1 LNQQLA
7 DLSSI
12 SVKQERNTPTPD
24 SSSSGSKLLKKEI
37 HAAPIHEAQIHTVT
51 PVQSASPLINEHE
64 QELQQLRDNL
74 ALLTSQCAQLD
85 QANHAWQLY
94 QQTQFETFKNT
105 IQHYLPID
113 ETSSLDQAAQQIID
127 QIIKERQDFTQQY
140 HSLEKINDDLRTESS
155 TNLETIKQSYVNT
168 INELNQ
174 ELLVMKEKSEQ
185 TNDFASSSLLTQPFA
200 EIPISS
206 AGSID
211 QQEAEEIEELRK
223 AFVSLTAQL
232 DETNRAWQE
241 YQQTQVD
248 ILRNQLQSCLSIDYN
263 TSFDDIAQQIV
274 NQVTKERE
282 DFSQR
287 YQAIQKLNDELHS
300 GTFLLII
307 MFLNLLSFLC
317 RIHK

>member
-1 LNQQLA
+1 M
-7 DLSSI
+7 
-12 SVKQERNTPTPD
+12 
-24 SSSSGSKLLKKEI
+24 
-37 HAAPIHEAQIHTVT
+37 T

-140 HSLEKINDDLRTESS
+140 HSLEKINDDLRTGNSYNNSTPIDHFFSIESS

-185 TNDFASSSLLTQPFA
+185 TNGKLSNLTYFQKTNFLYYRLSSDKQ
-200 EIPISS
+200 
-206 AGSID
+206 
-211 QQEAEEIEELRK
+211 
-223 AFVSLTAQL
+223 
-232 DETNRAWQE
+232 
-241 YQQTQVD
+241 
-248 ILRNQLQSCLSIDYN
+248 
-263 TSFDDIAQQIV
+263 
-274 NQVTKERE
+274 
-282 DFSQR
+282 
-287 YQAIQKLNDELHS
+287 
-300 GTFLLII
+300 
-307 MFLNLLSFLC
+307 
-317 RIHK
+317 